1 MNHRRALRFSPRH
14 GLLLGLR
21 PDLFGV
27 VRRDERTTMPYGTP
41 RDRQPFRCRLV
52 CFITGIALWSLSC
65 AAFAQPDPAFFDG
78 KTIRFLVAS
87 GPGATTDISARLV
100 ARYLGKY
107 IPGNPGIVVQNMS
120 GAGGLVAANY
130 LFNVAKPDGLTIG
143 AISRANYIEQMVG
156 RAEVRTDFRRL
167 GWIGSFN
174 KSPMMVACRSDTEY
188 KSIAAIRAAKT
199 PPRFGQSGTGSISFV
214 FANLMERIL
223 DVRIKN
229 VTGFQSGRDTDLGL
243 ERGEVDCR
251 ATSDVTVLRAPWN
264 RWVKENYVAFVV
276 QQGPEKSGLLPPVA
290 TVAELAR
297 PEAKPYLTLMNV
309 MLAYT
314 EFDRP
319 YAAPPGLPK
328 ERLQILRDSFDRML
342 KDGDFAAEAKKLIDW
357 DGTTSLTGEQ
367 LQKKMIDTVTQ
378 PPEVIKRIKEI
389 LSES

>member
-1 MNHRRALRFSPRH
+1 MAL
-14 GLLLGLR
+14 G
-21 PDLFGV
+21 
-27 VRRDERTTMPYGTP
+27 
-41 RDRQPFRCRLV
+41 
-52 CFITGIALWSLSC
+52 SLSC
-65 AAFAQPDPAFFDG
+65 AAFAQPDPSFFDG

-100 ARYLGKY
+100 ARYLGKH

-130 LFNVAKPDGLTIG
+130 LFNVAKPDGLTIA

-223 DVRIKN
+223 DVKIKN

-251 ATSDVTVLRAPWN
+251 ATSDVTVIRAPWN
-264 RWVKENYVAFVV
+264 RWVKENYVTFVV

-319 YAAPPGLPK
+319 YAAPPGVPK
-328 ERLQILRDSFDRML
+328 ERLQVLRDSFDRML
-342 KDGDFAAEAKKLIDW
+342 RDGDFAAEAKKLIDW